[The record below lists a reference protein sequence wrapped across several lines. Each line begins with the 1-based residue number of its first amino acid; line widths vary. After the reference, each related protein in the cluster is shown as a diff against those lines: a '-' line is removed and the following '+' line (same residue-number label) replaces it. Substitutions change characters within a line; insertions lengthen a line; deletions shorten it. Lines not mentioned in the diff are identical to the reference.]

1 MGRREAEKPCDIHH
15 RNPRST
21 GGDNR
26 SDNLSDVDQGEHRAW
41 HRLFHNF
48 GPITIAA
55 IINQTWLHADWR
67 FIAVPAEG
75 FFALWQLANW
85 FVASRAAKKHEN
97 TDGDGI

>member
-1 MGRREAEKPCDIHH
+1 MGRGREERPRDIHH

-26 SDNLSDVDQGEHRAW
+26 SSNLSDVDRGQHRAW

-48 GPITIAA
+48 GPIVIAG

-67 FIAVPAEG
+67 LVAVPAQG
-75 FFALWQLANW
+75 FLGLWQLANW
-85 FVASRAAKKHEN
+85 YQALSRRKGEN
-97 TDGDGI
+97 QDGDGI